1 MRILLL
7 TSPIVGVGLSTV
19 LSRGFPQSQ
28 IQHRLGRAPDEIASI
43 LPGFAPEATLLDAD
57 HLAVLPFF
65 ESLGPIGVKK
75 LGALL
80 VLTSHPCEEELFA
93 CAKWGVRAYLSAF
106 GEPEQLLAA
115 IEAAFQGS
123 FLLNSEILR
132 DPVLRRLRQRA
143 EACLQEACREVA
155 LPTEVP
161 PSSPKRD
168 PLPNPLKER
177 QKQMLLLAAQ
187 GRSNQ
192 EIAALVGL
200 TTRGM
205 EQRFTT
211 IYAKLQVG
219 NRTAAV
225 VQALRLGWI
234 ALDTPAV
241 SEEVA
246 S

>member
-1 MRILLL
+1 MRVLLL
-7 TSPIVGVGLSTV
+7 TPPILGAGLST
-19 LSRGFPQSQ
+19 LLQQGFPQSQ
-28 IQHRLGRAPDEIASI
+28 IKLCSCTDLDQLGSLTRQLD
-43 LPGFAPEATLLDAD
+43 LTLLDAD
-57 HLAVLPFF
+57 HLAVVPFL
-65 ESLGPIGVKK
+65 ERLGEAWVKH
-75 LGALL
+75 LGRLL
-80 VLTSHPCEEELFA
+80 VLTAHPSEEELFA
-93 CAKWGVRAYLSAF
+93 CAKWGMRAYLSAF
-106 GEPEQLLAA
+106 VEPEQLLAA
-115 IEAAFQGS
+115 VEAVFQGS

-155 LPTEVP
+155 LPTEAP

-211 IYAKLQVG
+211 IYARLQVP

-225 VQALRLGWI
+225 VQAWRQGWI
-234 ALDTPAV
+234 ALDAPAV